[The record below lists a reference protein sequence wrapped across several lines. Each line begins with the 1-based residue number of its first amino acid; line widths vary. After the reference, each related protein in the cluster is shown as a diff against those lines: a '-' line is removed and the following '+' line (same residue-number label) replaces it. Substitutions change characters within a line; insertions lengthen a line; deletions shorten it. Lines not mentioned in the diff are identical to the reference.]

1 MFIDPSI
8 LEIPLELNN
17 SNIEDVGL
25 SLKIA
30 TLVLFVIVFI
40 GIYCFYLFWKTLRY
54 FQKRNPY
61 SDFIINSYSTIG
73 KLLVFSGITASVLF
87 FVFKLVFESR
97 IEVSSGL
104 GPYIFIVCLGLFFM
118 VLIEV
123 FKVAKTA
130 KEENQLTI

>member
-40 GIYCFYLFWKTLRY
+40 GIYCFYLF
-54 FQKRNPY
+54 
-61 SDFIINSYSTIG
+61 
-73 KLLVFSGITASVLF
+73 
-87 FVFKLVFESR
+87 
-97 IEVSSGL
+97 
-104 GPYIFIVCLGLFFM
+104 
-118 VLIEV
+118 
-123 FKVAKTA
+123 
-130 KEENQLTI
+130 